1 MSQFISYRIE
11 GLDKLKAALT
21 LMPKRFDIALQRT
34 LIKTAQAVVKA
45 EQDEMGRVFDRPTR
59 FTLGAL
65 TTKFN
70 KPAMTATVEVK
81 DGYWSRSNNYLAT
94 QIHGGDR
101 HLKAFERAL
110 QYYGVIPNGW
120 FAVPGQGAAIDAFGN
135 MSAGQIRQILSWFDA
150 AERVAG
156 STQNMGQKGR
166 DKKRKGTK
174 TKRGFE
180 YFAVYPGFRLG
191 RGAWRDGRFNNL
203 TPGIYKRTSFGFGKA
218 IQPIIIFVRSV
229 KYKPRFKFYEVAR
242 KTSDRVMPVEF
253 NAALKRE
260 MASL

>member
-21 LMPKRFDIALQRT
+21 LMPKQFDIALQRT

-110 QYYGVIPNGW
+110 QYYGVMPNGW
-120 FAVPGQGAAIDAFGN
+120 LAVPGRAADLDAFGN
-135 MSAGQIRQILSWFDA
+135 MKPSQIRQILSWFDA
-150 AERVAG
+150 AKMVEG
-156 STQNMGQKGR
+156 SDQNMGQKGR
-166 DKKRKGTK
+166 DKRRKGTK

-180 YFAVYPGFRLG
+180 YFVAQPGYRMG
-191 RGAWRDGRFNNL
+191 RGSWKNGKTQNL

-218 IQPIIIFVRSV
+218 IQPIIIFVRSTT
-229 KYKPRFKFYEVAR
+229 YAPRFRFYEVAR